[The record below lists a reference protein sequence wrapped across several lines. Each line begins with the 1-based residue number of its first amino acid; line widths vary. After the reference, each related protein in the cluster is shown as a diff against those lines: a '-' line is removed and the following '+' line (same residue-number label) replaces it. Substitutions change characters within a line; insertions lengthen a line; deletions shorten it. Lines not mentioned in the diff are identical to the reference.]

1 MTSYHCC
8 VLISREEIILRQT
21 IFISLIFTIII
32 NKSQSERRLII
43 SRKDRRSFCEKKA
56 FSVFVH
62 NKYLSRVIISIVV
75 IIKK

>member
-8 VLISREEIILRQT
+8 VLISREEIRQT